1 MLRPPASWL
10 CVGISSRAV
19 TLVRAGR
26 FGSPAVL
33 ATAPLADGN
42 VDTLGLAL
50 AGLLDDAAWRRWPVS
65 FVLDDELVR
74 MWTVVP
80 PPHAARMADLHAA
93 AGLRFEHLY
102 GDRATL
108 WHIAAH
114 WDASRP
120 FMAAAIARPLHAAIV
135 RAAGL
140 QRLAVTAI
148 EPHFVA
154 AWNAWRGRVP
164 RGAWFMLLH
173 GRALALGIT
182 HGARLVAMRAA
193 PVPAAADESWLEAHV
208 AREALLLG
216 VPAPAALFLCGQV
229 PTGWKT
235 RTGWV
240 IAAPQSRTNMADV
253 RLALAGVYA

>member
-1 MLRPPASWL
+1 MLRPPASCL
-10 CVGISSRAV
+10 CVGVSSRAV
-19 TLVRAGR
+19 TLVRGGR

-33 ATAPLADGN
+33 GTAPLADGS
-42 VDTLGLAL
+42 VDTLELAL
-50 AGLLDDAAWRRWPVS
+50 AGLIGDAAWRHWPVS

-80 PPHAARMADLHAA
+80 PPHAARIADLHAA

-102 GDRATL
+102 GDSAAL
-108 WHIAAH
+108 WRIAAH

-120 FMAAAIARPLHAAIV
+120 FMAAAIARPLHAAIL
-135 RAAGL
+135 RTASL

-154 AWNAWRGRVP
+154 AWNAWRGSVP

-193 PVPAAADESWLEAHV
+193 PMPAGADESWLEAHV
-208 AREALLLG
+208 AREALLLAT
-216 VPAPAALFLCGQV
+216 PAPAALFLCGQV
-229 PTGWKT
+229 PA
-235 RTGWV
+235 GWV
-240 IAAPQSRTNMADV
+240 ASKGWVVAARQAAAATADV
-253 RLALAGVYA
+253 RLALAGVCA

>member
-1 MLRPPASWL
+1 MLRPPASCL

-33 ATAPLADGN
+33 ASTPLADGS
-42 VDTLGLAL
+42 VDTLEPAL
-50 AGLLDDAAWRRWPVS
+50 AGLLGDAAWRRWPVS

-102 GDRATL
+102 GDSAAHWR
-108 WHIAAH
+108 IAAH

-120 FMAAAIARPLHAAIV
+120 FVAAAIARPLHAAIL
-135 RAAGL
+135 RAAGI
-140 QRLAVTAI
+140 QRLAVSAI

-154 AWNAWRGRVP
+154 AWNAWRGSVP

-173 GRALALGIT
+173 GRTLALGIT
-182 HGARLVAMRAA
+182 EGTRLVAMRAA
-193 PVPAAADESWLEAHV
+193 QLPAGADESWLDGHV
-208 AREALLLG
+208 AREALLLAL
-216 VPAPAALFLCGQV
+216 PAPAAVFVRGQV
-229 PTGWKT
+229 PTGWVARK
-235 RTGWV
+235 GWV
-240 IAAPQSRTNMADV
+240 VAAPHDGADTADV
-253 RLALAGVYA
+253 RLALAGVGA